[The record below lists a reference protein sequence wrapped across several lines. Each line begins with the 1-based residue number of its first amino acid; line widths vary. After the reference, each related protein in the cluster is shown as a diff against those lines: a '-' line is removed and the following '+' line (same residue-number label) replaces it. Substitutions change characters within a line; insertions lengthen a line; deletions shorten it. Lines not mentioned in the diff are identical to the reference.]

1 MTIMTN
7 SRERSPKRRNVRR
20 VSTADAK
27 AKLSELIGA
36 VAFGNDTIVIERR
49 GRPLAALVSLD
60 DAQRIASDR
69 EPKRPQGALA
79 LLGAWAELDD
89 DVIDDVVADIYESRV
104 RDTGRPVPL

>member
-1 MTIMTN
+1 MTS
-7 SRERSPKRRNVRR
+7 SREPPPKWRNVRR
-20 VSTADAK
+20 VSTAEAK

-36 VAFGNDTIVIERR
+36 VAFGNDTVVIERR
-49 GRPLAALVSLD
+49 GRPLVALVSLD
-60 DAQRIASDR
+60 DAERIGSVR

-89 DVIDDVVADIYESRV
+89 DVINDLVADIYQSRA